1 VPNPDTAAP
10 SHPGHM
16 RGAGRVALALPG
28 APSLPSRL
36 GAARLPSG
44 PRAGPRNRQ
53 ERHMPVVPE
62 SFVILGQV
70 ALVPLAGIAVAL
82 VAARIP
88 ATRADT

>member
-1 VPNPDTAAP
+1 MPNPDNAAP
-10 SHPGHM
+10 SRPGHV
-16 RGAGRVALALPG
+16 RGPGRVALALPA

-36 GAARLPSG
+36 GEARLPAG
-44 PRAGPRNRQ
+44 PRADPTNRQ

-70 ALVPLAGIAVAL
+70 ALVPLVGIAVAL

-88 ATRADT
+88 ATRADS